1 MAESFS
7 DKLAKLLKNSE
18 VKKYVDITL
27 KKDSHI
33 DFSEFKK
40 ELDKTKIKEAKNR
53 RFNKLNEKRYKLEK
67 DKKSENKKVK
77 KNNINSLFVDEDE
90 VQSESDE
97 DSTKNKE
104 KDDHPNIFFLK
115 DNNNNDK
122 MYTFHRAYKEYYY
135 L

>member
-1 MAESFS
+1 M
-7 DKLAKLLKNSE
+7 KNSE
-18 VKKYVDITL
+18 FKKYVDITL

-40 ELDKTKIKEAKNR
+40 ELDKTKIKEANR

-90 VQSESDE
+90 VQSVSDE
-97 DSTKNKE
+97 DNTKNKE

-115 DNNNNDK
+115 DNNDNDK
-122 MYTFHRAYKEYYY
+122 IIYIS
-135 L
+135 

>member
-1 MAESFS
+1 M
-7 DKLAKLLKNSE
+7 KNSE
-18 VKKYVDITL
+18 LKKYVDITL

-77 KNNINSLFVDEDE
+77 KNDINSLFGYEDE

-97 DSTKNKE
+97 DNPKNKE
-104 KDDHPNIFFLK
+104 KMITQIYFF
-115 DNNNNDK
+115 
-122 MYTFHRAYKEYYY
+122 
-135 L
+135 

>member
-90 VQSESDE
+90 VQV
-97 DSTKNKE
+97 
-104 KDDHPNIFFLK
+104 IFFLK

-122 MYTFHRAYKEYYY
+122 MYTLHRAYKEYYY
-135 L
+135 LWCSDRHCGGTSKYILL

>member
-40 ELDKTKIKEAKNR
+40 ELDKT
-53 RFNKLNEKRYKLEK
+53 
-67 DKKSENKKVK
+67 
-77 KNNINSLFVDEDE
+77 
-90 VQSESDE
+90 
-97 DSTKNKE
+97 
-104 KDDHPNIFFLK
+104 
-115 DNNNNDK
+115 
-122 MYTFHRAYKEYYY
+122 
-135 L
+135 